1 MPTRQASK
9 APSLPRLSA
18 FLKVAGPGLVVMLAD
33 TDVGS
38 LITAAQSGAKW
49 GYSLLLLQ
57 VLLIPILYIVQ
68 ELTVRLGTATGR
80 GHGELILGRYGP
92 IWAWISYGG
101 LVVAGVGAIVT
112 EFSGI
117 AGIGDLFGIP
127 RLVSLGL
134 PAGLLLL
141 LVYTGSYRRVER
153 VALVV
158 GLFELVFIGLAVA
171 ARPDPEAILKSFAH
185 MPLGNGDFRV
195 LIAANI
201 GAVIMPWMIFY
212 QQSAIVD
219 KGLDWDHMRRARLD
233 TFIGA
238 VISQCVMGAILL
250 TAAATIGKSGQG
262 TKQGLETVG
271 DLAKAFTPAL
281 GPLLGQVVFG
291 VGIIAAAFIALNVVA
306 LALAWGFGDV
316 TGRAHSLEKSPRE
329 APAFYAIFTIVVV
342 AGAVAVQLVSNLVT
356 LNVAVEVMNALLLPL
371 ALGLL
376 ILLATRALPEDKRVK
391 GPYKWVVYAV
401 SGVTVAF
408 AMVGVLDGI
417 GLI

>member
-1 MPTRQASK
+1 MPTRQAST
-9 APSLPRLSA
+9 ASSLPRLSA

-57 VLLIPILYIVQ
+57 LLLIPILYIVQ

-80 GHGELILGRYGP
+80 GHGELILDHYGP
-92 IWAWISYGG
+92 VLAWISFGG

-117 AGIGDLFGIP
+117 AGIGDLFGVP
-127 RLVSLGL
+127 RVVSLGL
-134 PAGLLLL
+134 PAALLLL

-158 GLFELVFIGLAVA
+158 GLFELVFIGLAIA
-171 ARPDPEAILKSFAH
+171 ARPDPEAVLRSFAH

-195 LIAANI
+195 LVAANI

-219 KGLDWDHMRRARLD
+219 KGLGWEHMRRARVD
-233 TFIGA
+233 TLIGA
-238 VISQCVMGAILL
+238 VLSQCVMGAILL
-250 TAAATIGKSGQG
+250 TAAATIGQSGQG
-262 TKQGLETVG
+262 SGQGLETVG

-291 VGIIAAAFIALNVVA
+291 IGIIAAAFIALNVVA

-316 TGRAHSLEKSPRE
+316 TRRPHSLEKSPRE
-329 APAFYAIFTIVVV
+329 APAFYAILTVAVV
-342 AGAVAVQLVSNLVT
+342 AGAIAVQLVSNLVS

-376 ILLATRALPEDKRVK
+376 ILLATRVLPEDKRVR
-391 GPYKWVVYAV
+391 GAYKWVVYGVA
-401 SGVTVAF
+401 GVTVAF

>member
-1 MPTRQASK
+1 MSTGSSPHAS
-9 APSLPRLSA
+9 SLPRLSS

-57 VLLIPILYIVQ
+57 ILLVPILYIVQ

-80 GHGELILGRYGP
+80 GHGELIREHYGP
-92 IWAWISYGG
+92 VLAWISYGG
-101 LVVAGVGAIVT
+101 LVVAGIGAIVT

-117 AGIGDLFGIP
+117 AGIGDLFGLP
-127 RLVSLGL
+127 RLVSLGV
-134 PAGLLLL
+134 PAALL
-141 LVYTGSYRRVER
+141 LVLVLTGSYRRVER
-153 VALVV
+153 VAIVV
-158 GLFELVFIGLAVA
+158 GLFELVFIGLALA
-171 ARPDPEAILKSFAH
+171 AKPDPAAIVRSFGQ

-212 QQSAIVD
+212 QQSAVVD
-219 KGLDWDHMRRARLD
+219 KGLGWDHMRRARLD
-233 TFIGA
+233 TLIGA
-238 VISQCVMGAILL
+238 VVSQCVMGAILI
-250 TAAATIGKSGQG
+250 TAAATIGQSGQG
-262 TKQGLETVG
+262 SKQGLETVG

-281 GPLLGQVVFG
+281 GSLLGQVVFG
-291 VGIIAAAFIALNVVA
+291 VGIIAAAFVALNVVA

-316 TGRAHSLEKSPRE
+316 TGRPHSLEKSPRE
-329 APAFYAIFTIVVV
+329 APAFYAIFTLAVVT
-342 AGAVAVQLVSNLVT
+342 GAITVQLISNLVA

-376 ILLATRALPEDKRVK
+376 ILLATRALPEGKRVT
-391 GPYKWVVYAV
+391 GAYKWVVYVISAA
-401 SGVTVAF
+401 TVGF
-408 AMVGVLDGI
+408 AMVGVLDAI